1 MCKGMPIST
10 LKNSNNSF
18 VSTTL
23 SILSVIGIVAVIYFA
38 YYVFNNVDILK
49 NKSAL
54 TADVYNGNA
63 DVYLNDTLL
72 GKTPFS
78 SKEITPGENKIKI
91 KNGEREYNT
100 QIDFISN
107 NKNYVHNVAI
117 FADLGT
123 SAVFSSVQEF
133 WFEKERSGDVLR
145 VVSDPADARVFIDN
159 TEVGK
164 SPYSS
169 NQLSEGDY
177 DLRID
182 YPGYEAQ
189 AVRISIKKGYTLN
202 MRFKLFPIPNPAN
215 ITLLEG
221 ATGFY
226 NISTDN
232 QAVSSDTQS
241 WVKAVIYWNR
251 TRGLNI
257 EGTGLNKE
265 QVFDYFIDYKGNV
278 FGPDGV
284 LIADQNGLAILK
296 DAKKGAYLGRTSD
309 GTGVTQEAK
318 TTVLNMN
325 KQGLTGKKATVIET
339 GTGWLR
345 VRSTA
350 GLGGT
355 EIARVTV
362 GQTYDVLEEPT
373 PPTGWIKIK
382 VSDTIQGFVSA
393 DFVKVI

>member
-1 MCKGMPIST
+1 MPIST
-10 LKNSNNSF
+10 LKNNHSF
-18 VSTTL
+18 ASIMM
-23 SILSVIGIVAVIYFA
+23 SILSVIGIIAVIYFA
-38 YYVFNNVDILK
+38 YQVFTNFDVLK
-49 NKSAL
+49 KKSAL
-54 TADVYNGNA
+54 TVDVYNGNA
-63 DVYLNDTLL
+63 DVYLNDSLL

-78 SKEITPGENKIKI
+78 SKEIAPGENKIKI

-100 QIDFISN
+100 QIDFIPN
-107 NKNYVHNVAI
+107 DKQYIHNVGL

-145 VVSDPADARVFIDN
+145 IVSDPADASVYIDN
-159 TEVGK
+159 TQVGK

-169 NQLSEGDY
+169 NQLSEGEY

-182 YPGYEAQ
+182 YPGYETQ
-189 AVRISIKKGYTLN
+189 TVRINIKKGYTLN
-202 MRFKLFPIPNPAN
+202 IRFKMFPVPNPAN

-232 QAVSSDTQS
+232 QAISSDTQS

-265 QVFDYFIDYKGNV
+265 LVFDYFIDYKGNI
-278 FGPDGV
+278 FGPDGT
-284 LIADQNGLAILK
+284 LITDQAGQAALK
-296 DAKKGAYLGRTSD
+296 DAKKGAYLGRTAD
-309 GTGVTQEAK
+309 GTGVTAEAK
-318 TTVLNMN
+318 TTILNMN
-325 KQGLTGKKATVIET
+325 KQGLGGKRATVLET

-345 VRSTA
+345 VRATA
-350 GLGGT
+350 GLAGA
-355 EIARVTV
+355 EVARVNV
-362 GQTYDVLEEPT
+362 GQAYDVLDDATT
-373 PPTGWIKIK
+373 PAGWVKIK
-382 VSDTIQGFVSA
+382 VSDTVSGFVSA
-393 DFVKVI
+393 DYVKVL